1 MYVAK
6 LVPAQHGLLATW
18 PAPGVAFGGVV
29 RRMLAKKEPKPEK
42 DNDLWFWEGKVRRV
56 EV

>member
-29 RRMLAKKEPKPEK
+29 RRMLAKKESKPEK